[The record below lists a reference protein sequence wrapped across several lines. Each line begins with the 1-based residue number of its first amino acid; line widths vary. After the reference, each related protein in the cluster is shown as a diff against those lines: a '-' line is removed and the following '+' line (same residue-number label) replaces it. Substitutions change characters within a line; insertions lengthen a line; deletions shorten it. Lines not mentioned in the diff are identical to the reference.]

1 MVRFLADFKKRN
13 AERKGGKKEEIKSK
27 KLMEDN
33 LDDLIG
39 QGRRREINNIKRIK
53 CLRWDG
59 LLFATP
65 PPFQNELT
73 RAAGLTSGI
82 AP

>member
-33 LDDLIG
+33 LDALR
-39 QGRRREINNIKRIK
+39 GRGEEQK
-53 CLRWDG
+53 
-59 LLFATP
+59 
-65 PPFQNELT
+65 
-73 RAAGLTSGI
+73 
-82 AP
+82 